1 MAAPPL
7 VPSLRDH
14 PSAGTKANP
23 ACPCLGP
30 HPGKQASTAL
40 LPETLTWARPAGS
53 SRPLIGIGLADGV
66 DLQSIHANPG
76 IEDLEEGRKDMI
88 KDTARQLMGGS
99 LETKKTLGCY
109 TLQSEMSQ

>member
-14 PSAGTKANP
+14 PSAGMKANP
-23 ACPCLGP
+23 ARPCLGP
-30 HPGKQASTAL
+30 HPGKQASTVL
-40 LPETLTWARPAGS
+40 LPETLTWARPACS
-53 SRPLIGIGLADGV
+53 SRPLVGIGLADGV

-76 IEDLEEGRKDMI
+76 VEDLGEARKDMT
-88 KDTARQLMGGS
+88 KDTARQLTGGS

-109 TLQSEMSQ
+109 TLE

>member
-14 PSAGTKANP
+14 PSARTKAIP
-23 ACPCLGP
+23 AGS

-53 SRPLIGIGLADGV
+53 SRSLIGIGLADGV

-76 IEDLEEGRKDMI
+76 VEDLGGGRKDLI
-88 KDTARQLMGGS
+88 KDKARG
-99 LETKKTLGCY
+99 
-109 TLQSEMSQ
+109 